1 MKRTLWLILT
11 LVVVLASA
19 VPTAAADPITI
30 SANKFTNNFRQNLKF
45 ELQAQSSAGI
55 INQIALF
62 IQLNGVP
69 SSARQIPEFT
79 PAKQVTATYEWRLTT
94 NYLPPGVTG
103 QFWWTVEDDAGNKLT
118 TDKQSF
124 RVEDAGKAWKKLS
137 NEQLALYWYSGD
149 DKFGKALFDR
159 GVEAMTFL
167 QQDTGVTVDTQI
179 QIFIYGNRTDFRN
192 ALSVGAQEW
201 TGGQAFPDYGI
212 VLIHVAPSD
221 LEWGKGATVHE
232 LTHQVIHQK
241 IRSPLGDLSMPHWMD
256 EGLAMYYETYPGT
269 LDSQFNTP
277 LKRAIQNDTVV
288 ALRTLSGSF
297 PADSAAANLAYA
309 QSYSVVEF
317 IYRKYGK
324 DKMAQLLQEFKKGG
338 NYDEILKKVLGV
350 DTDGLD
356 NAWRQDVGLK
366 PRAIVTRSLPQ
377 PGAIPT
383 IGLSTDYSTPAP
395 VLPTATPAQ
404 VAQNSSASAQPTRAP
419 SEPSR
424 SIQICSGA
432 LLVLVPALLGIVLS
446 RRRQSK

>member
-1 MKRTLWLILT
+1 MKRMAWFMVALI
-11 LVVVLASA
+11 VILAFGSSA
-19 VPTAAADPITI
+19 SAADPITI
-30 SANKFTNNFRQNLKF
+30 TSNKFVNNFRQNLIF
-45 ELQAQSSAGI
+45 ELQAQSGVGV

-79 PAKQVTATYEWRLTT
+79 PDKQVKATYEWRLTT
-94 NYLPPGVTG
+94 SYLPPGVTG
-103 QFWWTVEDDAGNKLT
+103 EFWWTVEDDAGNKLT
-118 TDKQSF
+118 TPKQTF
-124 RVEDAGKAWKKLS
+124 RVEDASKAWKKLS

-149 DKFGKALFDR
+149 DKFGQALFDR
-159 GVEAMTFL
+159 GVEAMRFL

-212 VLIHVAPSD
+212 ILIHVAPSD
-221 LEWGKGATVHE
+221 LDWGKGATVHE

-241 IRSPLGDLSMPHWMD
+241 IRSPLGDLSMPRWMD

-269 LDSQFNTP
+269 LDAQFNTP

-288 ALRTLSGSF
+288 ALRTLSGNF

-309 QSYSVVEF
+309 QSYAVVDF

-324 DKMAQLLQEFKKGG
+324 DKMAQMLQEFKKGG
-338 NYDEILKKVLGV
+338 NYDDILKKVIGV

-366 PRAIVTRSLPQ
+366 PRAVVTRSLPQ
-377 PGAIPT
+377 PGAVPT
-383 IGLSTDYSTPAP
+383 IGLSTDYSTPEPVPATAP
-395 VLPTATPAQ
+395 PVQ
-404 VAQNSSASAQPTRAP
+404 VGQNSSAAAQPTRAP

-432 LLVLVPALLGIVLS
+432 MLVLVPAWLGIVLS
-446 RRRQSK
+446 RRRAR